1 MKRQPW
7 QQGLSLLVLTTLL
20 GGCAG
25 FGPNRTPAT
34 LLSAE
39 QLALPDQP
47 GKVPAQS
54 WWHQLHDAQLNQL
67 VETALAHS
75 PSLQLAQDRLSEARN
90 AVGLSE
96 SQLGPQVDLNAVKDR
111 QRYSSNGIM
120 PAPIGG
126 NFYNSY
132 TLSLNARWE
141 IDFWGKNRAQVRA
154 ALGSMRAAELEAQ
167 QARLVLTQAVIA
179 QYTVLQR
186 QFQQQQINQ
195 QRIQLASSRIRLMQ
209 ARVSAGLLSA
219 DTVQQAEMAIA
230 GLQAQ
235 NAAINGDMQRAR
247 HALAALTGQAPTALD
262 SLAPASLGETPR
274 INQAALTADLLGR
287 RPDIASQ
294 RARVEAMEETVKS
307 AKAEFYPNISL
318 SGLVGVNSLQYG
330 TLFDHASRIVDFA
343 PAISLPIFHSGQLQ
357 SNLKREQSR
366 YDQAVDGYNQSVLDG
381 LKDAADA
388 LTGQQQA
395 NAQLTQARHGFDAS
409 KKAADAMQ
417 LRLRAGMVSKLE
429 ALDSL
434 DTALSQRSNQLEA
447 QAGARLAWANLNT
460 ALGGGISTSPAPR

>member
-1 MKRQPW
+1 LKRHPW
-7 QQGLSLLVLTTLL
+7 QQGASLLVLTSLL

-25 FGPNRTPAT
+25 FGPDRTPAT

-39 QLALPDQP
+39 QLTLSSNAQHA
-47 GKVPAQS
+47 PAQG
-54 WWHQLHDAQLNQL
+54 WWHQLQDAQLDQL
-67 VETALAHS
+67 IDNALKRS

-96 SQLGPQVDLNAVKDR
+96 SQLGPQIDLNAVKDR

-154 ALGSMRAAELEAQ
+154 ALGALRATELEAQ
-167 QARLVLTQAVIA
+167 EAQLVLTQAVIA

-186 QFQQQQINQ
+186 QAQQQQINQ
-195 QRIQLASSRIRLMQ
+195 QRIQLASSRIHLMQ
-209 ARVSAGLLSA
+209 ARVNAGLLSA
-219 DTVQQAEMAIA
+219 DTVQQAEMATA
-230 GLQAQ
+230 ALQAQ
-235 NAAINGDMQRAR
+235 NAAIQGDMQRAR
-247 HALAALTGQAPTALD
+247 HALAALTGQGPTALD
-262 SLAPASLGETPR
+262 KLQPTRLGDTPK
-274 INQAALTADLLGR
+274 INEAALNADLLGR

-294 RARVEAMEETVKS
+294 RARVEAMSENVKV
-307 AKAEFYPNISL
+307 ARAEFYPNISL
-318 SGLVGVNSLQYG
+318 SGLVGVNSLEFS

-366 YDQAVDGYNQSVLDG
+366 YDQAVDSYNQAVLDG

-388 LTGQQQA
+388 LSGQQQA
-395 NAQLTQARHGFDAS
+395 AAQLTQARHGADAG

-417 LRLRAGMVSKLE
+417 LRLHAGMVSKLD

-434 DTALSQRSNQLEA
+434 DTALAQRSNQLEA
-447 QAGARLAWANLNT
+447 QAGSRLAWANLNT
-460 ALGGGISTSPAPR
+460 ALGGGMIANQASR